1 MAAEPA
7 ETGTTELLSLALSR
21 PYEALDRARDLL
33 AAGLP
38 PLEESVARQ
47 AIGIVLREFGDIHA
61 AVEELRAARG
71 LARASGSP
79 EREDDVLATLGV
91 ALVFAGRTAAGREA
105 LNAAARRS
113 TGLLLG
119 RILLR
124 RGGVLLA
131 LGEHR
136 AALPDLNTAIAV
148 LRLERDLLW
157 EARARTERAFCALA
171 LGSVRSAV
179 TDLRRAEE
187 LFSRTGQELES
198 VDAIVHRGVLAH
210 RIGDLPAALSCFDTA
225 AERFARLGAADPA
238 LSGHRCAALLAAGLA
253 EEALGE
259 ADAMIDRL
267 ERAHGSPLKRA
278 ELLLAA
284 AECALAAGRP
294 PAALDRARAAAQLFE
309 RQRRPWWRAHARLVM
324 AQAQFAAGPP
334 SETLLRDAARCAD
347 GLAALSSPRLPLSR
361 LVAGQIALALGRTEE
376 AEEHL
381 GVAARARYRGP
392 ALTRTAGWLAEAL
405 RAEAAGDHRRLMRV
419 CRRGL
424 ELINDHRAT
433 LGSSEL
439 RAQATAHG
447 AELARL
453 AQRHALRLNRP
464 RLLLSWSERWRAGAL
479 LIPPVRPPDDEDLQ
493 ADLAAMRMVN
503 SRLGEAQARGL
514 PTAALRREQLRLE
527 RAARDRARR
536 AQGGDR
542 VVPFAFDL
550 PRLREE
556 LGERL
561 LLELVDVAGEL
572 HVLVCGGA
580 GPVRMVTAGR
590 TEEAG
595 RQVDLIRFALARLAH
610 GRSRLTPE
618 QLFGQLAA
626 ASRTLERLLIADAA
640 RLLGDREVV
649 IVPPGRLQA
658 VPWGLLPALRDRVVS
673 VAPSAA
679 FWLRA
684 RGTRAEGSGVAL
696 IRGPG
701 LRSEGAEVTH
711 IARELR
717 ALQHTGGVGGAAGV
731 DGVAETAEVGGVAE
745 VRGGAASGG
754 GRGPVVLGGG
764 SATVVRVLEA
774 MDGARLAHIAAHGDF
789 RTDSPLLS
797 SLRVDDGPLT
807 VYDLERLR
815 QAPRQ
820 VVLSSC
826 DSGRASSAG
835 ADELLGLA
843 ASLMQLGTTGLVA
856 SVVPVNDVA
865 VVPLMIALHRELR
878 AGAGLAAALCR
889 ARRATGGGDPV
900 ATATG
905 WSFLCLGAG

>member
-21 PYEALDRARDLL
+21 PYEALERARDLL
-33 AAGLP
+33 EAGLP
-38 PLEESVARQ
+38 ALEASVARQ
-47 AIGIVLREFGDIHA
+47 AVGIVLREFGDIDA
-61 AVEELRAARG
+61 AVEELRAARD

-79 EREDDVLATLGV
+79 EREADVLATLGV
-91 ALVFAGRTAAGREA
+91 ALVFAGRTAAGRAA
-105 LNAAARRS
+105 LNAAAQRS
-113 TGLLLG
+113 TGLLRG

-148 LRLERDLLW
+148 LRSEGDLLW
-157 EARARTERAFCALA
+157 EARARTERAFCSLA

-179 TDLRRAEE
+179 TDLGRAEE
-187 LFSRTGQELES
+187 LFIRTGQELES

-210 RIGDLPAALSCFDTA
+210 RIGDLPAALSCFDAA
-225 AERFARLGAADPA
+225 AERYARLGTADPA
-238 LSGHRCAALLAAGLA
+238 LSVHRCAALLAAGLA
-253 EEALGE
+253 EEALDE
-259 ADAMIDRL
+259 ADAEIDRL
-267 ERAHGSPLKRA
+267 ERVRGAPLKRA

-294 PAALDRARAAAQLFE
+294 AAAIDRARAAARLFG
-309 RQRRPWWRAHARLVM
+309 RQRRPWWRVHARLVL
-324 AQAQFAAGPP
+324 AQAGFAAGPP
-334 SETLLRDAARCAD
+334 SESLLRDAAGCARE
-347 GLAALSSPRLPLSR
+347 LTALSSSRLPLSR

-381 GVAARARYRGP
+381 GVAAEARRRGP
-392 ALTRTAGWLAEAL
+392 ALSRTAGWLAEAL
-405 RAEAAGDHRRLMRV
+405 RAEAAGDHRRLMRA

-424 ELINDHRAT
+424 ELINEHRAT

-439 RAQATAHG
+439 RAQAGAHG
-447 AELARL
+447 AELAGL

-464 RLLLSWSERWRAGAL
+464 RLLLAWSERWRAGAL
-479 LIPPVRPPDDEDLQ
+479 VLPPVRPPDDEDLQ
-493 ADLAAMRMVN
+493 ADLAAMRMVT
-503 SRLGEAQARGL
+503 SRLDEAQARGL
-514 PTAALRREQLRLE
+514 PTAALRREQVRLE
-527 RAARDRARR
+527 RAARARTRR
-536 AQGGDR
+536 AQGCDR
-542 VVPFAFDL
+542 VVPFSFDL

-556 LGERL
+556 LGERR

-572 HVLVCGGA
+572 HVLVCAGA
-580 GPVRMVTAGR
+580 GPVRMVAAGR

-595 RQVDLIRFALARLAH
+595 RQVDLVRFALTRLAH

-618 QLFGQLAA
+618 QLLGQLDAA
-626 ASRTLERLLIADAA
+626 GRALERLLLGEAV

-658 VPWGLLPALRDRVVS
+658 VPWALLPALRDRVVS

-684 RGTRAEGSGVAL
+684 RGTATAGTGVAL
-696 IRGPG
+696 VRGPG
-701 LRSEGAEVTH
+701 LASEGAEVAH
-711 IARELR
+711 IARDLR
-717 ALQHTGGVGGAAGV
+717 DAARAPV
-731 DGVAETAEVGGVAE
+731 SPEVA
-745 VRGGAASGG
+745 
-754 GRGPVVLGGG
+754 PVVLGGG
-764 SATVVRVLEA
+764 TATIARVLEA
-774 MDGARLAHIAAHGDF
+774 MDGARLAHIAAHGVF
-789 RTDSPLLS
+789 RTDNPLLS

-815 QAPRQ
+815 RAPRH

-826 DSGRASSAG
+826 DSGRARAAG

-843 ASLMQLGTTGLVA
+843 ASLMQLGTAGIVA

-865 VVPLMIALHRELR
+865 VVPLMIALHRGLR
-878 AGAGLAAALCR
+878 AGARLPAALHE
-889 ARRATGGGDPV
+889 AARATAHDPV
-900 ATATG
+900 TTATG

>member
-7 ETGTTELLSLALSR
+7 DSGTTELLSLALSR
-21 PYEALDRARDLL
+21 PYEALERARDLL

-38 PLEESVARQ
+38 PAEASVARQ
-47 AIGIVLREFGDIHA
+47 AIGIVLREFGDIGA

-79 EREDDVLATLGV
+79 EREADVLATLGV
-91 ALVFAGRTAAGREA
+91 ALVFAGRTASGRNA
-105 LNAAARRS
+105 LNAAAQRS
-113 TGLLLG
+113 AGLLRG

-136 AALPDLNTAIAV
+136 AALSDLNTAIAV
-148 LRLERDLLW
+148 LRLEGDLLW

-179 TDLRRAEE
+179 TDLGRAEE
-187 LFSRTGQELES
+187 LFARTGQELES

-225 AERFARLGAADPA
+225 AERYARLGAADPA
-238 LSGHRCAALLAAGLA
+238 LSVHRCAALLAAGLA

-259 ADAMIDRL
+259 ADAEIDRL
-267 ERAHGSPLKRA
+267 ERVHGAPLKRA
-278 ELLLAA
+278 ELLLTA
-284 AECALAAGRP
+284 AECALAAGRA
-294 PAALDRARAAAQLFE
+294 PAALDRARAAVRLFE
-309 RQRRPWWRAHARLVM
+309 RQRRPWWRVHARLVL

-334 SETLLRDAARCAD
+334 NEALLRDAARCARE
-347 GLAALSSPRLPLSR
+347 LAALSSSRLPLSR
-361 LVAGQIALALGRTEE
+361 LVAGQIALALGRTGE

-381 GVAARARYRGP
+381 GVAAGARRGGP
-392 ALTRTAGWLAEAL
+392 ALSRTAGWLAEAL
-405 RAEAAGDHRRLMRV
+405 RAEAAGDHRRLMRA

-424 ELINDHRAT
+424 ELINEYRAT

-439 RAQATAHG
+439 RAQAGAHG
-447 AELARL
+447 AELAGL

-479 LIPPVRPPDDEDLQ
+479 VIPPVRPPDDEELQ
-493 ADLAAMRMVN
+493 ADLAAMRMVT
-503 SRLGEAQARGL
+503 SRLAEAQAQGL

-536 AQGGDR
+536 AHGGDR
-542 VVPFAFDL
+542 IVPFSFDL
-550 PRLREE
+550 PRLRDE
-556 LGERL
+556 LGDRL

-580 GPVRMVTAGR
+580 GPVRMVAAGR
-590 TEEAG
+590 TEQAG
-595 RQVDLIRFALARLAH
+595 RQVDLVRFSLTRLAH
-610 GRSRLTPE
+610 GRSTLTPA
-618 QLFGQLAA
+618 QLLGQLDAA
-626 ASRTLERLLIADAA
+626 GQELERLLLGDAV

-658 VPWGLLPALRDRVVS
+658 VPWALLPGLRGRVVS

-684 RGTRAEGSGVAL
+684 RGTRAQGTGVAL

-701 LRSEGAEVTH
+701 LPSEGAEVAH
-711 IARELR
+711 LAREPDSL
-717 ALQHTGGVGGAAGV
+717 
-731 DGVAETAEVGGVAE
+731 
-745 VRGGAASGG
+745 SGDA
-754 GRGPVVLGGG
+754 RPPVVLGGG
-764 SATVVRVLEA
+764 TATVARVLEA

-807 VYDLERLR
+807 VYDLERIHR
-815 QAPRQ
+815 APRQ

-826 DSGRASSAG
+826 DSGRAHPAG

-843 ASLMQLGTTGLVA
+843 VSLMRLGTTGIVA

-878 AGAGLAAALCR
+878 AGASLPAALR
-889 ARRATGGGDPV
+889 DAGRATGGDPV
-900 ATATG
+900 ATATA